1 VTSLPTAASTQL
13 GPLLKSLGFKHGDV
27 ADATGKSPFPGNINQ
42 LVFNLK
48 TYTETLART
57 GGVMGEFVNP
67 KYKDDA
73 RVEFKKPTRLEC
85 MMQDFAK
92 TMHEGTKVGFTTSAS
107 WIGYSPAKNSIAEG
121 LKKIR
126 AGVAPMCP
134 ASAEHDI
141 YNATAEIFRRHGCQ
155 IEMPRPCDFQGVLV
169 QLGPRISISP
179 NFAVSRAE
187 LERVIPSPE
196 QVRISSRSALVIQGE
211 GTVIIESLDL
221 DGALVVTV
229 AKGGTLRIRNLRVRN
244 RSWDYHAL
252 SKAEMSTEEEIY
264 TIRGY
269 KLARHETATIA
280 VQEEGCFAT
289 RRMDVRSGKVSDL
302 FRVDWSTVESGG
314 YYLAAGMVLA
324 AAGIAGYLLTKKR
337 SL

>member
-134 ASAEHDI
+134 ASAEHD
-141 YNATAEIFRRHGCQ
+141 
-155 IEMPRPCDFQGVLV
+155 M
-169 QLGPRISISP
+169 
-179 NFAVSRAE
+179 
-187 LERVIPSPE
+187 
-196 QVRISSRSALVIQGE
+196 
-211 GTVIIESLDL
+211 
-221 DGALVVTV
+221 
-229 AKGGTLRIRNLRVRN
+229 
-244 RSWDYHAL
+244 
-252 SKAEMSTEEEIY
+252 
-264 TIRGY
+264 
-269 KLARHETATIA
+269 
-280 VQEEGCFAT
+280 
-289 RRMDVRSGKVSDL
+289 
-302 FRVDWSTVESGG
+302 
-314 YYLAAGMVLA
+314 
-324 AAGIAGYLLTKKR
+324 
-337 SL
+337 